1 MAKNHMPAAHFGARP
16 LNVRADVARPQDFE
30 RWRPEIRARAGESDG
45 GAMVIDVLGL
55 IGETWD
61 GTGITDQK
69 VGALLRAAGSRDVI
83 VNINS
88 PGGDLFAGIAI
99 YDLLRLHAGVVTVRV
114 VGLAA
119 SAASIIAMA
128 GDNVQIGR
136 TAFLMIHNAWTIA
149 AADRHGFRGVADQL
163 EVFDEALADLYS
175 IRSSI
180 PAAEIAEMMDRDT
193 YISGR
198 TAIEKGFADELLP
211 GDLIEAST
219 NARAEIEAIKAS
231 TEFAF
236 LARKQGYTRSQAIDL
251 RNRLT
256 AKPSAGDDGMP
267 SAARSLTELMGA
279 VNSRLANMENSHGL

>member
-16 LNVRADVARPQDFE
+16 IDLRADVARPEDFN
-30 RWRPEIRARAGESDG
+30 RWRPEIRARSSESDG
-45 GAMVIDVLGL
+45 GAMVIDILSL

-61 GTGITDQK
+61 GTGVTDQK

-99 YDLLRLHAGVVTVRV
+99 YDLLRLHPGDVTVRV
-114 VGLAA
+114 VGVAA

-128 GDNVQIGR
+128 GDRVQIGR
-136 TAFLMIHNAWTIA
+136 SAFLMIHNAWTIA
-149 AADRHGFRGVADQL
+149 AADQHGFRSVADQL
-163 EVFDEALADLYS
+163 AVFDEALADLYS

-180 PAAEIAEMMDRDT
+180 PAAEIAEMMNRDT

-198 TAIEKGFADELLP
+198 NAVERGFADELLP
-211 GDLIEAST
+211 GDLIEANP
-219 NARAEIEAIKAS
+219 NARAAIEGVKADA
-231 TEFAF
+231 EFAF
-236 LARKQGYTRSQAIDL
+236 MARKQGYTRSQMRDL
-251 RNRLT
+251 KNRVS

-267 SAARSLTELMGA
+267 GAAESLTALMGSVA
-279 VNSRLANMENSHGL
+279 STLANMENSNGL

>member
-1 MAKNHMPAAHFGARP
+1 MAKNHMPVAHFGARP
-16 LNVRADVARPQDFE
+16 IGLRADVARPEDFE
-30 RWRPEIRARAGESDG
+30 RWRPEIRARAGDADS

-61 GTGITDQK
+61 GTGVTDQK

-88 PGGDLFAGIAI
+88 PGGDMFAGIAI
-99 YDLLRLHAGVVTVRV
+99 YDLLRLHPGDVTVRV

-128 GDNVQIGR
+128 GDTVQIGR

-149 AADRHGFRGVADQL
+149 AADQHGFRSVADQL
-163 EVFDEALADLYS
+163 AVFDEALADLYS

-180 PAAEIAEMMDRDT
+180 PAPEIAVMMNADT

-198 TAIEKGFADELLP
+198 NAIEKGFADELLP
-211 GDLIEAST
+211 GELIEATT
-219 NARAEIEAIKAS
+219 NARAEIEGIKADA
-231 TEFAF
+231 EFAF
-236 LARKQGYTRSQAIDL
+236 MARKQGYTRSQGRDL
-251 RNRLT
+251 KNRLT

-267 SAARSLTELMGA
+267 GAAKALAALSGSFRSFVGE
-279 VNSRLANMENSHGL
+279 